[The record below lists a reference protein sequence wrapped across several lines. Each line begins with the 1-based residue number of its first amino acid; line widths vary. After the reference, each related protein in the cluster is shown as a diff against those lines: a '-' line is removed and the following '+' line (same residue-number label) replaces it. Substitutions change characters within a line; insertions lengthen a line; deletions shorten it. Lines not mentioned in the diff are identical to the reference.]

1 MAEFALCLS
10 GGGYRAAMFHLGV
23 MTYLNEI
30 RSTDGSRL
38 LDHVHTI
45 TSISGGALPGLL
57 YVVGE
62 KEGKNRIDTFKTL
75 YRQLQDNNLGE
86 KLVKRFNEESP
97 KGTSLIKVLA
107 DVYDDI
113 FFHGE
118 LFKDILEFVSWDGFH
133 HFAADA
139 TDFEL
144 GRPFRFQAT
153 PEIND
158 PDRSEVCGLVGNWLH
173 RISRDDAKNIRLA
186 DIMAATSCFPLVF
199 EPIVYP
205 DDFKGGVT
213 KGEISG
219 TSFLLM
225 DGGLVDNHGIDP
237 VIHAKEHLS
246 HMDREIETYILS
258 DAVNVNNERNRE
270 NESKSTSVSPNC
282 IKRCLL
288 ILGFVFLFLGG
299 FFLMRIPL
307 LAGAFLMLG
316 FFCFVLKFL
325 LSKFVDWAFRQIEK
339 IIGFEIKYKDFLW
352 KSNCKSIKRFLLTRV
367 GTVYKMV
374 DIIMMGNLKKNSI
387 RNLTNEA
394 ETNDKVVLNTLPLFC
409 KGDKWKKILR
419 KGYMGE
425 KFLAPSR
432 KIQKNTGKA
441 NGMSTTLWF
450 TANELKQ
457 GLPKVVLACGQY
469 TVCWNLLQQARKI
482 RIAFSE
488 NPEQMNEAQKLL
500 VELEPLLQ
508 SDWKRFN
515 QNPFYKTQT
524 YIA

>member
-75 YRQLQDNNLGE
+75 YRQLKDNNLGE

-158 PDRSEVCGLVGNWLH
+158 PDRREVCGLVGNLN
-173 RISRDDAKNIRLA
+173 S
-186 DIMAATSCFPLVF
+186 ATL
-199 EPIVYP
+199 
-205 DDFKGGVT
+205 
-213 KGEISG
+213 
-219 TSFLLM
+219 
-225 DGGLVDNHGIDP
+225 
-237 VIHAKEHLS
+237 
-246 HMDREIETYILS
+246 
-258 DAVNVNNERNRE
+258 
-270 NESKSTSVSPNC
+270 
-282 IKRCLL
+282 
-288 ILGFVFLFLGG
+288 
-299 FFLMRIPL
+299 
-307 LAGAFLMLG
+307 
-316 FFCFVLKFL
+316 
-325 LSKFVDWAFRQIEK
+325 
-339 IIGFEIKYKDFLW
+339 
-352 KSNCKSIKRFLLTRV
+352 
-367 GTVYKMV
+367 
-374 DIIMMGNLKKNSI
+374 
-387 RNLTNEA
+387 
-394 ETNDKVVLNTLPLFC
+394 
-409 KGDKWKKILR
+409 
-419 KGYMGE
+419 
-425 KFLAPSR
+425 
-432 KIQKNTGKA
+432 
-441 NGMSTTLWF
+441 
-450 TANELKQ
+450 
-457 GLPKVVLACGQY
+457 
-469 TVCWNLLQQARKI
+469 
-482 RIAFSE
+482 
-488 NPEQMNEAQKLL
+488 
-500 VELEPLLQ
+500 
-508 SDWKRFN
+508 
-515 QNPFYKTQT
+515 
-524 YIA
+524 